1 MNKKI
6 LISLFTVGVL
16 SSTAFAKVEQMSQ
29 QDDIYSYV
37 LGIAQTQKDFLG
49 ISAIHNE
56 PNGLALQLKASQGKT
71 QQPIL
76 LNQSSFFNP
85 SSSSMQAG
93 VKNINFQQM
102 VVSKATYEL
111 PELSEQLTSTSSDVQ
126 GTLTRAVRDAK
137 AQVVASPFQLA
148 TDSTELDGLSTRDTA
163 DSAIQFRANSSK
175 ATDLSDGETTE
186 IKPQG
191 TDSAI
196 QLTDDSSNVTDLLD
210 QSTRNIQHQLD
221 SSSLQLAADFSGV
234 ADFSD
239 QDIGAIQAQLVG
251 SPTQLTADSFERNKL
266 VEQNKIDTTIQLA
279 SSTAKPSLPP
289 PPPVFSAK
297 AAANLGQVKKGAG
310 FNFGDVIGQLKAQMN
325 GSGLRSTSTVSQG
338 KNDKSPEISLGQMG
352 TISGKEAQKFADRW
366 AKLREA
372 ADANSSTPVSGK
384 GDGSKKVDVSTPKVS
399 VAKKPVSF
407 SARALSLQKKV
418 ANPISSGSFAD
429 QLKQAKLNKAVIN
442 EATNKTTTSS
452 PNLKGDLLKELKKG
466 KSLNHVDVTTAKN
479 VSEDALIS
487 IEDLE
492 TKLANT
498 KDMFFRK
505 QIQRQINEMKAEA
518 ITSKVENNPVVI
530 EDSSLLPVT
539 LLPLINSNEDKD
551 SVLPVSLPTL
561 AKPSTIQ
568 EKEEIVQ
575 LGGFSFNAAMFKNF
589 KQEATNEVDDENNS
603 EWDEEDDTP
612 VAVAK
617 IINPIVLKPE
627 IQEEVIVKS
636 VTPKVGRLAIK
647 TRSGGD
653 WLAQIKAA
661 RTRIEAVEV
670 DQVKIQAVLDAEN
683 IRIRKKEQEE
693 RERELQ
699 ERQIAKLNPKKENS
713 NDDLGSA
720 LIGAL
725 TKRAA
730 AIHGNDEDED
740 DAW

>member
-1 MNKKI
+1 MI
-6 LISLFTVGVL
+6 FTLSVL
-16 SSTAFAKVEQMSQ
+16 Q
-29 QDDIYSYV
+29 
-37 LGIAQTQKDFLG
+37 GIAQTQKDFLG

-85 SSSSMQAG
+85 SSSSMQTG

-137 AQVVASPFQLA
+137 AQVVASPFQLV

-186 IKPQG
+186 IKAQRIEEIKPQG

-196 QLTDDSSNVTDLLD
+196 QLIDDSSNVTDLLD

-251 SPTQLTADSFERNKL
+251 SPTQLIADSFERNKL
-266 VEQNKIDTTIQLA
+266 VEQNKIDTTIQLT

-297 AAANLGQVKKGAG
+297 AANLGQAKKGAG

-338 KNDKSPEISLGQMG
+338 KNDKGPEISLGQMG

-384 GDGSKKVDVSTPKVS
+384 GDASKKVDVSTPKVS

-418 ANPISSGSFAD
+418 ANPVSSGSFAD
-429 QLKQAKLNKAVIN
+429 QLKQAKLNKAVVN

-479 VSEDALIS
+479 VSEDALLS

-539 LLPLINSNEDKD
+539 LLPLVNSNEDKD

-575 LGGFSFNAAMFKNF
+575 LGGFSFNATMFKNF

-612 VAVAK
+612 VAVAVAK

-693 RERELQ
+693 RDRELQ
-699 ERQIAKLNPKKENS
+699 ERQIAKLNPKKENG
-713 NDDLGSA
+713 NDDLAST
-720 LIGAL
+720 LMGAL
-725 TKRAA
+725 TKRRAN
-730 AIHGNDEDED
+730 IDGNDEDED
-740 DAW
+740 DTW

>member
-1 MNKKI
+1 MI
-6 LISLFTVGVL
+6 FTLSVL
-16 SSTAFAKVEQMSQ
+16 Q
-29 QDDIYSYV
+29 
-37 LGIAQTQKDFLG
+37 GIAQTQKDFLG

-85 SSSSMQAG
+85 SSSSMQTG

-137 AQVVASPFQLA
+137 AQVVASPFQLV

-186 IKPQG
+186 IKAQRIEEIKPQG

-196 QLTDDSSNVTDLLD
+196 QLIDDSSNVTDLLD

-251 SPTQLTADSFERNKL
+251 SPTQLIADSFERNKL
-266 VEQNKIDTTIQLA
+266 VEQNKIDTTIQLT

-297 AAANLGQVKKGAG
+297 AANLGQAKKGAG

-338 KNDKSPEISLGQMG
+338 KNDKGPEISLGQMG

-384 GDGSKKVDVSTPKVS
+384 GDASKKVDVSTPKVS

-418 ANPISSGSFAD
+418 ANPVSSGSFAD
-429 QLKQAKLNKAVIN
+429 QLKQAKLNKAVVN

-466 KSLNHVDVTTAKN
+466 K
-479 VSEDALIS
+479 
-487 IEDLE
+487 
-492 TKLANT
+492 
-498 KDMFFRK
+498 
-505 QIQRQINEMKAEA
+505 
-518 ITSKVENNPVVI
+518 
-530 EDSSLLPVT
+530 
-539 LLPLINSNEDKD
+539 
-551 SVLPVSLPTL
+551 
-561 AKPSTIQ
+561 
-568 EKEEIVQ
+568 
-575 LGGFSFNAAMFKNF
+575 
-589 KQEATNEVDDENNS
+589 
-603 EWDEEDDTP
+603 
-612 VAVAK
+612 
-617 IINPIVLKPE
+617 
-627 IQEEVIVKS
+627 
-636 VTPKVGRLAIK
+636 
-647 TRSGGD
+647 
-653 WLAQIKAA
+653 
-661 RTRIEAVEV
+661 
-670 DQVKIQAVLDAEN
+670 
-683 IRIRKKEQEE
+683 
-693 RERELQ
+693 
-699 ERQIAKLNPKKENS
+699 
-713 NDDLGSA
+713 
-720 LIGAL
+720 
-725 TKRAA
+725 
-730 AIHGNDEDED
+730 
-740 DAW
+740 